1 MAKKRN
7 YGYITNKERNKR
19 VRQSNQSY
27 GLRKLFISL
36 TVGVLVLLIAFG
48 VATLASYAG
57 KIHEL
62 LDQKATMNSKEFVQQ
77 LCSIPL
83 SVASYKALDGGSFY
97 VGLSGF
103 GWFMAI
109 LTAITVGLSVV
120 SLVLM
125 ILMKSPKAA
134 KANLS
139 RLQSA
144 ALSGKKLDKDVNAA
158 QVYRDRATNTKKM
171 KKIEEE
177 RKEEGK
183 HKFDWT
189 KKAKKNKKDKK
200 KDKKDKNKK

>member
-1 MAKKRN
+1 MAKRN

-27 GLRKLFISL
+27 GLRKLFVSL
-36 TVGVLVLLIAFG
+36 TVGALLLLIVFG
-48 VATLASYAG
+48 IVTIVSYANAAKDLLAHDSTMSG
-57 KIHEL
+57 QDFIKKICEL
-62 LDQKATMNSKEFVQQ
+62 
-77 LCSIPL
+77 PL
-83 SVASYKALDGGSFY
+83 SIFTWSSNGASEFKVMPSP
-97 VGLSGF
+97 F
-103 GWFMAI
+103 GWFVMIWA
-109 LTAITVGLSVV
+109 AVTVGLSIV
-120 SLVLM
+120 SLVLV

-171 KKIEEE
+171 KTIEAE

-183 HKFDWT
+183 HKFDWA
-189 KKAKKNKKDKK
+189 KKAKKNKKKK
-200 KDKKDKNKK
+200 